1 MNDSVKREAERQ
13 ATAVGLGMSALSYI
27 QKRHPELVTDF
38 ELFIFDETSVLP
50 EYDGPATW
58 ADTIDQSIHTCAH
71 IAMAIRQVAERGQQ

>member
-1 MNDSVKREAERQ
+1 MDEARKREAVAQ

-38 ELFIFDETSVLP
+38 ELFIFDETGELP

-58 ADTIDQSIHTCAH
+58 ADTIDCAIRTTAH
-71 IAMAIRQVAERGQQ
+71 VSHAIRQVAERD